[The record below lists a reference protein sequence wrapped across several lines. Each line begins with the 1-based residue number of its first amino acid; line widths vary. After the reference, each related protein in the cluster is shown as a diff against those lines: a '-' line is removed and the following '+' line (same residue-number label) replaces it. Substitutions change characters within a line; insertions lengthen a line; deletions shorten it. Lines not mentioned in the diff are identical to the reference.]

1 MPHKYYNQPPS
12 SKPSPSP
19 CSAPHTPQIL
29 PFIFPSTEPTKE
41 KFSPGLQQE
50 PGALGCSMAQLHCPD
65 ASKTSA
71 CSQVPGA
78 AAPAASS
85 ELTCWANPQA
95 GCSKAAGPEH
105 RVLPLGTAQPCRSF
119 SAPISSFVLLCCK
132 VPSSCSCCLLALL
145 GTPSRLRI
153 VLKKTTTKLYPSPL
167 QTPRESKPWGGN
179 VARPGGGGGM
189 SNYNGVKQEPR
200 CSSCSPAVE
209 ASGQGGALLC
219 HIDPQIYM
227 LGASAAARGAQRQK
241 GAF

>member
-41 KFSPGLQQE
+41 KFSPGLQQD

-95 GCSKAAGPEH
+95 GCSKAAGPESTGCCPWALH
-105 RVLPLGTAQPCRSF
+105 SLVGAFLLLYPP
-119 SAPISSFVLLCCK
+119 LCC
-132 VPSSCSCCLLALL
+132 C
-145 GTPSRLRI
+145 
-153 VLKKTTTKLYPSPL
+153 
-167 QTPRESKPWGGN
+167 
-179 VARPGGGGGM
+179 
-189 SNYNGVKQEPR
+189 
-200 CSSCSPAVE
+200 
-209 ASGQGGALLC
+209 
-219 HIDPQIYM
+219 
-227 LGASAAARGAQRQK
+227 AARCPARVAAVCWLSWGHRADSESY
-241 GAF
+241 